1 MASTFSER
9 LKSAMAD
16 AGLNQNMLA
25 QAIGVSAGTISM
37 YLHGSIK
44 PKQDRLKA
52 LAEATG
58 TTVEYLVTG
67 DDNGPIPAP
76 APRRITLVAAAK
88 CLRMATDTVKD
99 GMLSGELPI
108 GRVITR
114 PGKRDVVLITP
125 EKLCAE
131 VGAARFQQFFGGSR
145 A

>member
-1 MASTFSER
+1 MSNTFSGR
-9 LKSAMAD
+9 LKSAMTD

-44 PKQDRLKA
+44 PSHDRLKA

-58 TTVEYLVTG
+58 VTEEYLVTG
-67 DDNGPIPAP
+67 DDNGQIPTVP
-76 APRRITLVAAAK
+76 SRITLTAAAR
-88 CLRMATDTVKD
+88 CLRMSPTTVKD

-108 GRVITR
+108 GRVIER
-114 PGKRDVVLITP
+114 PGKRDVVLVTP

-131 VGAARFQQFFGGSR
+131 VGAARFHEFFGG
-145 A
+145 